1 MHEQNHQ
8 GHSKCMCDA
17 FWKSVSSCA
26 IFITGMP
33 PWPLCECVQS
43 SSSWWWVGQL
53 VGVVSLLTDL
63 WERSAEPL
71 AQMQQSNV
79 RLRKGGHVPSV
90 VSVAFARPVTLLV
103 QHCLLYIVLVSHL
116 NNCPNL
122 WTFASVCTL
131 HVANT
136 HVIKVL
142 ERGSL
147 RLISLA
153 YGTWVSVVQY

>member
-1 MHEQNHQ
+1 M
-8 GHSKCMCDA
+8 
-17 FWKSVSSCA
+17 
-26 IFITGMP
+26 
-33 PWPLCECVQS
+33 
-43 SSSWWWVGQL
+43 GQL

-63 WERSAEPL
+63 WGRSAEPL
-71 AQMQQSNV
+71 AQVQQSNV
-79 RLRKGGHVPSV
+79 RLWKGVHVPSV
-90 VSVAFARPVTLLV
+90 VSVALARPVTPLV

-122 WTFASVCTL
+122 WMFASVCTL

-153 YGTWVSVVQY
+153 YGKRVSVVQY